1 MNTLSIFINEYASVN
16 ILSANVNYY
25 LFEMRHP
32 VCQGKVGVPLKIWL
46 KKVNSQKIKSILA
59 SYIKTLRFAS
69 LKNTKM
75 KSTNVYIVNS
85 LAEQP
90 WQQIDHIITDFHDLQ
105 EICTDTNHLSII
117 NTQRSQ

>member
-1 MNTLSIFINEYASVN
+1 
-16 ILSANVNYY
+16 
-25 LFEMRHP
+25 
-32 VCQGKVGVPLKIWL
+32 
-46 KKVNSQKIKSILA
+46 
-59 SYIKTLRFAS
+59 
-69 LKNTKM
+69 M

-90 WQQIDHIITDFHDLQ
+90 RQQIDCIITDFHDLQ